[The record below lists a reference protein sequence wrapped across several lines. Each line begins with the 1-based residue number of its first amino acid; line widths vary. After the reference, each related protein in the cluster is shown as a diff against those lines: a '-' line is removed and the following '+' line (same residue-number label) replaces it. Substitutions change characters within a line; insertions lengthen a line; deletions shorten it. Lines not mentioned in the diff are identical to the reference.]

1 MQKVVTKIV
10 SFLLLAALLVS
21 PVAAAAPERVYPP
34 TDEVG
39 ISADEALWLEHARA
53 ADSFTVQLAEPSLAA
68 YEGSNA
74 LFAMPARSENGKL
87 NFEAPETVAYLDYI
101 NSKLDAFIGE
111 AEALFGRQLEV
122 LYRYDVLL
130 NGFSAKM
137 SVEEAAMLRQLPE
150 VKEVYVDE
158 IYQIDTDVS
167 PAYIGVDKIWDGS
180 AVPLEAGKMGEG
192 TIVGII
198 DTGIN
203 MTHPSFL
210 DTTPLDPYV
219 YPETAPKGLCATHA
233 ATHPCNNKLIGA
245 YDMLGQN
252 NGNDTLDHGSH
263 TAGTTAGNKVK
274 VAYSGAEVVISGMAP
289 HAQVISYKVCDD
301 TGCATSA
308 STAAAQQAVVDGV
321 DAMNF
326 SIGPRSGPTR
336 SPWMDSTE
344 IAFLEAFKVGV
355 STATSSGNEG
365 PKVSSIYKTPPW
377 AVVTGNMNHGRIFGY
392 PVTVNP
398 GEGQLDSLALP
409 ASETMSPALAVDL
422 TNVDLVWGG
431 SHDNKDGCA
440 EWTMDLTG
448 KIGMVQRG
456 TCSFHTKIKNL
467 QDKGAIFALI
477 YNNAPGAPIIMG
489 KADTDPILTTPA
501 GMISLEDGLLIE
513 AVATAPMK
521 VNISKTLGSATK
533 PAWGEKMADS
543 SSRGP
548 VTNFEILQPDL
559 VAPGTNVLAAY
570 SAPGKTDL
578 MTGTSMAGPHS
589 AGSLAVMRSLFP
601 EWSPAAIRSAIIM
614 TSFPDAMKDHDG
626 SDVNPFIV
634 GNGRIEMSKAALAG
648 LVMEETYEGYKAA
661 NPANGGDPRNL
672 NIPSY
677 QNSMCVGGCEFTRT
691 VKNVAGKDVDYS
703 IAIDKTEFVT
713 ITTEP
718 KDGFTI
724 PAGGTQAIKV
734 TIKTDFA
741 AAGAW
746 QFGRIKFET
755 DATFENGKE
764 VASTAFSLAVKAK
777 VEGSTFPEEVR
788 QTITEAAG
796 EKLFEDVYNAT
807 EIKAFNSTRYGLT
820 PATVVD
826 FTVAEDP
833 TNRDPYDNVNSNH
846 IIKTSCP
853 TNSQRMVVQILE
865 STAKD
870 LDVYVGVGATPAK
883 PLEKAVAGEPGPL
896 EYMNL
901 IEPGFGG
908 TCWIMVQNWEASAPG
923 AEDPVKLAYGF
934 VPKSG
939 GTNYSIIGPTGTVE
953 AMTPFDVTVKWDL
966 GAGFEDNEVWYGW
979 FSLGTDTTKKDDI
992 AKVSFNLY
1000 KTVEDPDPEPVL
1012 DNFIFFPVIYIEAPE
1027 QP

>member
-53 ADSFTVQLAEPSLAA
+53 ADSFTVQLAEPSLAT

-74 LFAMPARSENGKL
+74 LFAMPARTDSGKL

-101 NSKLDAFIGE
+101 NSKLDAFIAE
-111 AEALFGRQLEV
+111 AEALLGRELEV

-180 AVPLEAGKMGEG
+180 AVPLAAGKMGEG

-219 YPETAPKGLCATHA
+219 YPVTAPKGLCVTHPD
-233 ATHPCNNKLIGA
+233 THPCNNKLIGA
-245 YDMLGQN
+245 YDMLGDN

-263 TAGTTAGNKVK
+263 TAGTTAGNLIEVN
-274 VAYSGAEVVISGMAP
+274 YEGAVVTISGMAP
-289 HAQVISYKVCDD
+289 RAQVLSYKVCDAE
-301 TGCATSA
+301 GCATSA
-308 STAAAQQAVVDGV
+308 STAAVNQAVMDGA
-321 DAMNF
+321 DSLNF
-326 SIGPRSGPTR
+326 SIGPRNGPAR
-336 SPWMDSTE
+336 SPWSDSTE
-344 IAFLEAFKVGV
+344 LAFLEAFKVGV
-355 STATSSGNEG
+355 STATSSGNSG
-365 PKVSSIYKTPPW
+365 PGESTVFKTPPW
-377 AVVTGNMNHGRIFGY
+377 AIVTGNMNHGRIFGY

-398 GEGQLDSLALP
+398 GAAELKSLALP
-409 ASETMSPALAVDL
+409 AGDGWTVPLTADL
-422 TNVDLVWGG
+422 NGKTLVWGG
-431 SHDNKDGCA
+431 PDNKDGCA
-440 EWTMDLTG
+440 PWAAGSLTG
-448 KIGMVQRG
+448 KIGFVQRG
-456 TCSFHTKIKNL
+456 TCSFK
-467 QDKGAIFALI
+467 DKAENIQNAGGIFALV
-477 YNNAPGAPIIMG
+477 YNNAPGAPIVMG
-489 KADTDPILTTPA
+489 SETGNVTIEAA
-501 GMISLEDGLLIE
+501 MISLEDGLAIE
-513 AVATAPMK
+513 AVAGSPMT
-521 VNISKTLGSATK
+521 VNISATLGSTTK
-533 PAWGEKMADS
+533 PGWGEKMADS

-570 SAPGKTDL
+570 ADPGKVDL
-578 MTGTSMAGPHS
+578 MSGTSMAGPHA
-589 AGSLAVMRSLFP
+589 AGSLAIMRSLYP
-601 EWSPAAIRSAIIM
+601 EWSPAALRSAIIM
-614 TSFPDAMKDHDG
+614 TAFPDNMKDHDG
-626 SDVNPFIV
+626 SDVNAHII

-648 LVMEETYEGYKAA
+648 LVMEETYAGYMAA
-661 NPANGGDPRNL
+661 DPANGGDPRNL

-677 QNSMCVGGCEFTRT
+677 QNSKCIGGCEFTRT
-691 VKNVAGKDVDYS
+691 VKNVAGKDVDY
-703 IAIDKTEFVT
+703 AIVIEKTEFIT

-718 KDGFTI
+718 EEGFTI
-724 PAGGTQAIKV
+724 PAGGTQEIKV
-734 TIKTDFA
+734 KLDVPFEA
-741 AAGAW
+741 LGAW

-755 DATFENGKE
+755 DAEFANGKK
-764 VASTAFSLAVKAK
+764 VADTAFSLAAQAK

-788 QTITEAAG
+788 QNITEAKG

-807 EIKAFNSTRYGLT
+807 QIKAFNSTRYGLT

-826 FTVAEDP
+826 FTVAQDP
-833 TNRDPYDNVNSNH
+833 TNSDPYDNVNSNH

-908 TCWIMVQNWEASAPG
+908 TCWIMVQNWEASTTG
-923 AEDPVKLAYGF
+923 GSDPVKLAYGF

-939 GTNYSIIGPTGTVE
+939 GTNYSIIGPTGAVE
-953 AMTPFDVTVKWDL
+953 KLTPFDVTVKWDL
-966 GAGFEDNEVWYGW
+966 GTGFDTNEVWYGW
-979 FSLGTDTTKKDDI
+979 FTLGSDTAKKDDI

-1000 KTVEDPDPEPVL
+1000 KTEEEPEPVL
-1012 DNFIFFPVIYIEAPE
+1012 DKIIYFPVTFTK
-1027 QP
+1027 

>member
-1 MQKVVTKIV
+1 MQKVVSKIV

-53 ADSFTVQLAEPSLAA
+53 ADSFTVQLAEPSLAT

-74 LFAMPARSENGKL
+74 LFAVPARTDSGKL

-101 NSKLDAFIGE
+101 NSKLDAFIAE
-111 AEALFGRQLEV
+111 AEALLGRELEV

-180 AVPLEAGKMGEG
+180 AVPLAAGKMGEG

-219 YPETAPKGLCATHA
+219 YPVTAPKGLCVTHPD
-233 ATHPCNNKLIGA
+233 THPCNNKLIGA
-245 YDMLGQN
+245 YDMLGDN

-263 TAGTTAGNKVK
+263 TAGTTAGNRVK
-274 VAYSGAEVVISGMAP
+274 VTYSGAEVVISGMAP
-289 HAQVISYKVCDD
+289 HAQVISYKVCDS

-308 STAAAQQAVVDGV
+308 STAAAQQAVRDGV

-326 SIGPRSGPTR
+326 SIGPRSGPAR

-344 IAFLEAFKVGV
+344 VAFLEAFKVGV
-355 STATSSGNEG
+355 STATSSGNSG
-365 PKVSSIYKTPPW
+365 PDESTVFKTPPW
-377 AVVTGNMNHGRIFGY
+377 AIVTGNMNHGRIFGY

-398 GEGQLDSLALP
+398 GAGELKSLALP
-409 ASETMSPALAVDL
+409 AGDGWTVPLTADL
-422 TNVDLVWGG
+422 NGKTLVWGG
-431 SHDNKDGCA
+431 PDNKDGCA
-440 EWTMDLTG
+440 PWAAGSLTG
-448 KIGMVQRG
+448 KIGFVQRG
-456 TCSFHTKIKNL
+456 TCSFK
-467 QDKGAIFALI
+467 DKAENIQNAGGIFALV
-477 YNNAPGAPIIMG
+477 YNNAPGAPIVMG
-489 KADTDPILTTPA
+489 SETGNVTIEAA
-501 GMISLEDGLLIE
+501 MISLEDGLLIE
-513 AVATAPMK
+513 AAAGSPMT

-533 PAWGEKMADS
+533 PSWGEKMADS

-570 SAPGKTDL
+570 ADPGKVDL
-578 MTGTSMAGPHS
+578 MSGTSMAGPHA
-589 AGSLAVMRSLFP
+589 AGSLAIMRSLYP
-601 EWSPAAIRSAIIM
+601 EWSPAALRSAIIM
-614 TSFPDAMKDHDG
+614 TAFPDNMKDHDG
-626 SDVNPFIV
+626 SDVNAHII

-648 LVMEETYEGYKAA
+648 LVMEETYAGYMAA
-661 NPANGGDPRNL
+661 DPANGGDPRNL

-677 QNSMCVGGCEFTRT
+677 QNSKCIGGCEFTRT
-691 VKNVAGKDVDYS
+691 VTNVTDIEVDYR
-703 IAIDKTEFVT
+703 IVLDKSSDFLE
-713 ITTEP
+713 ITTDPEN
-718 KDGFTI
+718 GFTI
-724 PAGGTQAIKV
+724 APGATQEIKV
-734 TIKTDFA
+734 TLNVPFEA
-741 AAGAW
+741 LGAW
-746 QFGRIKFET
+746 QFARINFET
-755 DATFENGKE
+755 DAEFANGKK
-764 VASTAFSLAVKAK
+764 VADTAFSLAAQAK

-826 FTVAEDP
+826 FTVAQDP
-833 TNRDPYDNVNSNH
+833 TNSDPYDNVNSNH

-908 TCWIMVQNWEASAPG
+908 TCWIMVQNWEASAAG
-923 AEDPVKLAYGF
+923 AEDTVKLAYGF

-939 GTNYSIIGPTGTVE
+939 GTNYSIIGPTGAVE
-953 AMTPFDVTVKWDL
+953 ELTPFDVTVKWDL
-966 GAGFEDNEVWYGW
+966 GTGFDTNEVWYGW
-979 FSLGTDTTKKDDI
+979 FTLGSDTAKKDDI

-1000 KTVEDPDPEPVL
+1000 KTEEEPEPVL
-1012 DNFIFFPVIYIEAPE
+1012 DKIIYFPVTFTK
-1027 QP
+1027 